1 MRVEITPE
9 TIEALRV
16 LRTNVRSDETSE
28 AVAQA
33 IVILDNAGIFASV
46 DEATRYDTDPEPERV
61 SKCTCLPS
69 VPNWGGAHSEG
80 CPAGYAQ
87 V

>member
-61 SKCTCLPS
+61 SKCTCTQLHR
-69 VPNWGGAHSEG
+69 GQEAHDRG

>member
-46 DEATRYDTDPEPERV
+46 DEATRYDTDPERV
-61 SKCTCLPS
+61 SKCTCQHATGMDGSTPHN
-69 VPNWGGAHSEG
+69 PG